1 MIRILMKTITTI
13 ALAAG
18 MTACS
23 PSGAQAQNVS
33 QVKEAAEV
41 NSNWTVDKSAS
52 SISFSSEMNGEAFT
66 GHFGNFTADIQFD
79 PSHVSDARIHVSI
92 DMTSAD
98 ANDEERNDALPGK
111 EWFSA
116 KKFPSA
122 VFNSNSVKATL
133 DDQFEA
139 AGALTIRDVTKPLI
153 LPFRLEIVDGIAHAT
168 AQTSIDRSDFGVGT
182 GVWKSEDWV
191 AHKVEI
197 NIKIKATKK
206 TI

>member
-1 MIRILMKTITTI
+1 MRIWMKTITAI
-13 ALAAG
+13 SLAAG

-33 QVKEAAEV
+33 EAKETAAL

-52 SISFSSEMNGEAFT
+52 SISFSSEMSGEAFT
-66 GHFGNFTADIQFD
+66 GHFGSFTADIQFD
-79 PSHVSDARIHVSI
+79 PSNVSDARIHVSI

-116 KKFPSA
+116 KKFPTA
-122 VFNSNSVKATL
+122 VFTSNSVKATL
-133 DDQFEA
+133 DDQYEA
-139 AGALTIRDVTKPLI
+139 AGELTIKDVTKPLT

-182 GVWKSEDWV
+182 GMWKSEDWV
-191 AHKVEI
+191 AHMVAI
-197 NIKIKATKK
+197 SIKIRATKK
-206 TI
+206 SE